1 MSHINMKQGILYNAL
16 QPLGMAIAELG
27 HIHPDITL
35 MQLKVFVAISVCGT
49 TTTSELSGIL
59 GTDVANL
66 YFSIDMLSDGKT
78 HNPDGGGIGLIQ
90 RYTDPERARR
100 NLLTLTE
107 KGHLT
112 AKLVGVRLG
121 GATDQY
127 LKAAIAV

>member
-1 MSHINMKQGILYNAL
+1 MSLVANKQGTSYRAL

-35 MQLKVFVAISVCGT
+35 MQLKVFTAISVCGT
-49 TTTSELSGIL
+49 TTTSELAEIL

-78 HNPDGGGIGLIQ
+78 HNPDVGGLDLIQ
-90 RYTDPERARR
+90 RNTDPDCIRR
-100 NLLTLTE
+100 NLITLTE
-107 KGHLT
+107 KGNLT
-112 AKLVGVRLG
+112 AKLVSVRLN

>member
-1 MSHINMKQGILYNAL
+1 MNRIIKKQDTLPSAL

-49 TTTSELSGIL
+49 TTTSQLSEIL
-59 GTDVANL
+59 GTEVANL
-66 YFSIDMLSDGKT
+66 YFSIDMLADGKT
-78 HNPDGGGIGLIQ
+78 YNSDGDGLDLIQ
-90 RYTDPERARR
+90 RNTDPDCIRR
-100 NLLTLTE
+100 NLITLTE
-107 KGHLT
+107 KGNLT
-112 AKLVGVRLG
+112 AKLVSVRLN

>member
-1 MSHINMKQGILYNAL
+1 MSRIIKKQDPLHSAL

-35 MQLKVFVAISVCGT
+35 MQLKVFVAISVCVT
-49 TTTSELSGIL
+49 TTTSELSEIL

-66 YFSIDMLSDGKT
+66 YFSIDILSDGKT
-78 HNPDGGGIGLIQ
+78 YDPDGGGMGLIQ
-90 RYTDPERARR
+90 RYPDPERGRR

-107 KGHLT
+107 KGHLI
-112 AKLVGVRLG
+112 AKLVGIRLG

-127 LKAAIAV
+127 LKAAVAV

>member
-1 MSHINMKQGILYNAL
+1 MNRIIKKQDTLHSAL

-49 TTTSELSGIL
+49 TTTSELSEIL
-59 GTDVANL
+59 GTGAVNL

-78 HNPDGGGIGLIQ
+78 HNPDGGGLGLIQ
-90 RYTDPERARR
+90 RKTDPNCVRR
-100 NLLTLTE
+100 NLLTLTD
-107 KGHLT
+107 KGNLT
-112 AKLVGVRLG
+112 AKLVSVRLN

-127 LKAAIAV
+127 FKAAIAV